1 MELGLFMW
9 VFLVAYCLQGL
20 VCDVDHT
27 RAFCGKADLKP
38 TVWIDP
44 ALFDNS
50 FISEVLQEAAVND
63 FMQIPLR
70 IPIFQFF

>member
-1 MELGLFMW
+1 M
-9 VFLVAYCLQGL
+9 
-20 VCDVDHT
+20 CDVAHT

-38 TVWIDP
+38 TVWIDS

-70 IPIFQFF
+70 ILR